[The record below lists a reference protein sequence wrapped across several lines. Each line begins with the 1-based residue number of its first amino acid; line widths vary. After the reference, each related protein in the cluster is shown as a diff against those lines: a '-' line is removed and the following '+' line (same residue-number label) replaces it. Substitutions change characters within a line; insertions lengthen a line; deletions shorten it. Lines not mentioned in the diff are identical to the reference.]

1 MKYALYSSETKGSI
15 KYVHDLNILN
25 SWGFKL
31 KVILYQVLAWNTV
44 IKYPATMLI
53 PWVFILYQNK
63 KKQGRSLLK
72 LCKLRSQSEIHD
84 MSIWKRTWT
93 ENLGWS
99 RSRGAFLT
107 KKDLVQRYF
116 CWGGPRVRAQSP
128 SCRWRGPSKR
138 WSAELKLVLEST
150 WYLGRASSWYCKSME
165 SLLLSSSPAVL
176 IFSAFLDSNCPQCV
190 AQQIQV
196 LSSPGNARPATN
208 FRSRIHR
215 NRSQHII

>member
-1 MKYALYSSETKGSI
+1 MAMKCALYSSETKGSI

-84 MSIWKRTWT
+84 MSIMWPIPSFPLRETEETGRCAVWAREWHFQSEKTKLAKFGKYFRTK
-93 ENLGWS
+93 G
-99 RSRGAFLT
+99 RSWFI
-107 KKDLVQRYF
+107 
-116 CWGGPRVRAQSP
+116 
-128 SCRWRGPSKR
+128 
-138 WSAELKLVLEST
+138 
-150 WYLGRASSWYCKSME
+150 
-165 SLLLSSSPAVL
+165 SLFITPPCL
-176 IFSAFLDSNCPQCV
+176 
-190 AQQIQV
+190 
-196 LSSPGNARPATN
+196 
-208 FRSRIHR
+208 
-215 NRSQHII
+215 